1 MAVIYQQLCP
11 VLFGND
17 AIADMAKRAA
27 ADGRKKAFIVCDKG
41 VRAIGAADRVADA
54 LKANGVDAFIYD
66 DIVPDAPDNV
76 VMQLA
81 KAMEAYG
88 TDLILG
94 LGGGSSLDAAKA
106 AGVAMDNGQPI
117 NVFMEENGNPGFEI
131 KTPCYVIPTNAGTG
145 SEVTPMCV
153 VHEMASDSKKV
164 VLRRAQL
171 AVLDPTLTLTC
182 PRSVTINSA
191 MDALAH
197 TVEAYTSVNPNPKD
211 MILAI
216 NAMRLIRE
224 NLPKAI
230 ENLQDLDARGNLL
243 FAADIAGI
251 AFAEMS
257 IHIGHCYAHEVG
269 LRFELNHGHV
279 CGLSVPETIRYVA
292 ETKPKEIYDIAKA
305 LQVDLPEGLTPR
317 EAGDRLAE
325 GVRKWLRELGLKSLK
340 ELGVDR
346 AELISIAKDA
356 IDHNWFHVMC
366 PGDVSYEQMAQYLAD
381 SYDNYQ

>member
-1 MAVIYQQLCP
+1 
-11 VLFGND
+11 
-17 AIADMAKRAA
+17 
-27 ADGRKKAFIVCDKG
+27 
-41 VRAIGAADRVADA
+41 
-54 LKANGVDAFIYD
+54 
-66 DIVPDAPDNV
+66 
-76 VMQLA
+76 
-81 KAMEAYG
+81 
-88 TDLILG
+88 
-94 LGGGSSLDAAKA
+94 
-106 AGVAMDNGQPI
+106 
-117 NVFMEENGNPGFEI
+117 
-131 KTPCYVIPTNAGTG
+131 
-145 SEVTPMCV
+145 MCV

-230 ENLQDLDARGNLL
+230 ENLQDLDARGNML

-292 ETKPKEIYDIAKA
+292 EAKPKEIYDIAKA
-305 LQVDLPEGLTPR
+305 LQVELPEGLSPR

-346 AELISIAKDA
+346 TELISIAKDA